1 MQENKKRFSRWKR
14 QLVCEAHLTKLENS
28 ITIDTKSSLVHIAG
42 YDTRKDPQP
51 SDVEMLDVTT
61 FYATKYG
68 TFTNHLDR
76 GQLNI
81 PHDRACQW
89 TSFCFVVFNSVKE
102 KVCRN
107 SMSKLCAVVSEHY
120 DFKMTPAYAR
130 IISNIF
136 IKNYC
141 RERTPRTFKESK
153 LKVLK
158 LSEDL

>member
-1 MQENKKRFSRWKR
+1 MQKNKKRSSRWKR
-14 QLVCEAHLTKLENS
+14 N
-28 ITIDTKSSLVHIAG
+28 SSLRG
-42 YDTRKDPQP
+42 TSPRNR
-51 SDVEMLDVTT
+51 E
-61 FYATKYG
+61 FYHNWHEILSCSYS
-68 TFTNHLDR
+68 FTNHLDR
-76 GQLNI
+76 RQVNI

-89 TSFCFVVFNSVKE
+89 TFFCFVVFNSVKE

-120 DFKMTPAYAR
+120 DFKMTPAHAR

-158 LSEDL
+158 LSEDLWSHTMNIHYF